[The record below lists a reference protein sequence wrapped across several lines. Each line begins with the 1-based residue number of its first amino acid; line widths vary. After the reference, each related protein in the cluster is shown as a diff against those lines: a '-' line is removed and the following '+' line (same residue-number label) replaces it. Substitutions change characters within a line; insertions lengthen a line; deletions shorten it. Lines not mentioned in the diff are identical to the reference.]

1 MQLVGLDLRSEVSTR
16 LGGHE
21 GHADTESKAQV
32 VSERRQ
38 LAALVDAVEHDL
50 ASLKEEAA
58 THHELSE
65 EQLKEVMEEIDL
77 ALQNC
82 RDESKL
88 LQSSSPLQGMP
99 ESLLQS
105 LAEALGLV
113 EGSKESL
120 ASRRWVHGETPL
132 HWAAALGRRDVIEY
146 LLRQEGGTALLHAR
160 DREGHTPAE
169 LAEQRHQVSV
179 AQFLYGHMEMNPRQE
194 GVEERLPP
202 AYREVLKQ
210 VVASGWD
217 SVRWKEGF
225 SMLHW
230 AASKGEVDLA
240 RYLLQLRADPDA
252 RDDTHQRTPLD
263 WAEHEGHVE
272 AAEMLRRQTR
282 SRLLGRLS
290 TRRKTFQQERSSLPV
305 QQGQAVP
312 APRRKSE
319 AAPRR
324 RSRRKSVMPE
334 SYIPVLEEID
344 RRGWNNMQWTNGFT
358 LLHWAA
364 QNDQPDLVEQLFT
377 KAADPLQK
385 DDAGRTALDFARES
399 GSLAVVEALKRYS
412 PPAPE

>member
-1 MQLVGLDLRSEVSTR
+1 
-16 LGGHE
+16 
-21 GHADTESKAQV
+21 
-32 VSERRQ
+32 
-38 LAALVDAVEHDL
+38 
-50 ASLKEEAA
+50 
-58 THHELSE
+58 
-65 EQLKEVMEEIDL
+65 
-77 ALQNC
+77 
-82 RDESKL
+82 
-88 LQSSSPLQGMP
+88 
-99 ESLLQS
+99 
-105 LAEALGLV
+105 
-113 EGSKESL
+113 
-120 ASRRWVHGETPL
+120 
-132 HWAAALGRRDVIEY
+132 
-146 LLRQEGGTALLHAR
+146 
-160 DREGHTPAE
+160 
-169 LAEQRHQVSV
+169 
-179 AQFLYGHMEMNPRQE
+179 
-194 GVEERLPP
+194 
-202 AYREVLKQ
+202 
-210 VVASGWD
+210 
-217 SVRWKEGF
+217 
-225 SMLHW
+225 
-230 AASKGEVDLA
+230 LA

-412 PPAPE
+412 PPAPEVMDLSEHGGKDARRRTYGSVLSSAGNEDFLVENPIEARRQREAFQRQMTDMMLNARRERSRNDVPRISITGDDMDKE